1 MKTDIAY
8 IYTLIDPETN
18 KVRYVGKTINPKNR
32 LRGHITESR
41 RTNNYRCNWIRGLMK
56 RGLTPIFNIL
66 EICPLQNFEEREAY
80 HISLY
85 DFNQLTNSDERG
97 QGNKN
102 RRREIVENAKYRN
115 KKVYQYDLN
124 GIFIKEYK
132 STREAARQIS
142 ISHANITRCCNKIA
156 KHASGFIFS
165 YKKEIINPL
174 ITPNAIKKSII
185 EIDSNGNQIG
195 EWSSVMDCSRKT
207 KIDSGNLSRVCNGKL
222 RHIKGRI
229 FKFKNK

>member
-8 IYTLIDPETN
+8 IYSLTDPETK
-18 KVRYVGKTINPKNR
+18 KVRYIGKTVNPKYR
-32 LRGHITESR
+32 LREHLYESVKYQ
-41 RTNNYRCNWIRGLMK
+41 NYRCNWIRGLMK

-85 DFNQLTNSDERG
+85 DFNELTNSDEKG

-124 GIFIKEYK
+124 GILIKEYK
-132 STREAARQIS
+132 STREAARHLS
-142 ISHANITRCCNKIA
+142 ISHGNITRCCNGLW

-165 YKKEIINPL
+165 YKQEIIEPL
-174 ITPNAIKKSII
+174 VNPNAIKKSVI

-195 EWSSVMDCSRKT
+195 EWTSLMDCSRDT
-207 KIDSGNLSRVCNGKL
+207 KIDNGNLSKVCNGKNKS
-222 RHIKGRI
+222 IKGRI
-229 FKFKNK
+229 FRFK